1 MNTFTKIY
9 RAAWFILLVLL
20 IFLDRHNLYFVVGT
34 IILLFILSAIAV
46 LRAIESRNQWRK
58 YIKEE
63 NLDEEIP

>member
-9 RAAWFILLVLL
+9 RVAWLILLVLL
-20 IFLDRHNLYFVVGT
+20 IFLDRQNLYFVAGT
-34 IILLFILSAIAV
+34 IVLLFILSTIAV

-63 NLDEEIP
+63 KLDEEIP

>member
-1 MNTFTKIY
+1 MITFTKIY
-9 RAAWFILLVLL
+9 RLAWFILLVLL

-63 NLDEEIP
+63 SLDEEMP